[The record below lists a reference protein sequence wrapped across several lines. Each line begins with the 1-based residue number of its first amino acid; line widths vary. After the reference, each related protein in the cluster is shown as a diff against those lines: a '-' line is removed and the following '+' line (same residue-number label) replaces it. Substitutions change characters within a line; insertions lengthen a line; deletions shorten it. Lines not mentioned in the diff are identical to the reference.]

1 MFRSPL
7 SRGVSAGALSLALSC
22 SATLAQQSLPTINV
36 GGARGPTR
44 PTQTTRAAPSTAAQP
59 SSTNASRPGE
69 PKTPE
74 ERYVVRTAS
83 TSGKIDVPIRQMPV
97 SIAVVP
103 RQAIVDQNVTR
114 AQDAVENVSGV
125 RVITN
130 DVQGQAFI
138 IRGFRTFATYRN
150 YLSFSGPGSP
160 MITDTANVER
170 IEVLKGPSS
179 ILYGRTE
186 PGGLVNIITKQPLDH
201 ARHVVSQEFGS
212 FAFYRTQWDSSGP
225 IKEVPG
231 LAYRFTGA
239 YQNSGSFL
247 NFQGGRRLIVAPVV
261 RYSPSNWTEITFD
274 AEYLNNAAEVNYGVP
289 VWPFAYGSTPA
300 PIPLSRTFQEPNDPR
315 DSTGQYVISYNIR
328 QNLNENWKITNRF
341 LYLHNW
347 YGLKGIQ
354 PLSGAADGVTLN
366 RNFVY
371 DAAEADV
378 YSTNIDLEGKLD
390 IVGTH
395 HTFLMGLDYLNR
407 YFDYY
412 KGTSNVPNFP
422 INMFFPIYGNV
433 PSFAYEF
440 GVAGLTRKTHQ
451 STLFR
456 QKGLYIQDHINMF
469 DDRLHVLLGARYDVA
484 DVVQGFSRSVG
495 AAGAATQQAAIL
507 DRLGAVDRIDTG
519 WSPRLGAV
527 FDVTKEVSV
536 YANYSRSF
544 GANNGL
550 NANRQPFAP
559 QRGLEWEV
567 GVKARLLDDVLAT
580 LAFYQLTRSNLTTR
594 DFASP
599 DPTALKLA
607 GLQRSRG
614 IELDVIGTVTDRMA
628 ILANYAYTDAKVIA
642 DNWRNPLNPYGSG
655 LLYDHLDNVPRHS
668 GKIWLTYDFGEN
680 GLGWRVGGGV
690 TAATHAWGDIQ
701 NTFVLPGWARL
712 DGFASYTHQ
721 IDGHKLTAQLN
732 LRNINNAQY
741 FNSSDG
747 QWNNP
752 PRLALFAAQ
761 PFTAVGTLRFEW

>member
-1 MFRSPL
+1 MFCSTL
-7 SRGVSAGALSLALSC
+7 SRGVSAGALTLVLAS
-22 SATLAQQSLPTINV
+22 SAAQAQQSLPTIQV
-36 GGARGPTR
+36 GAARSPARSAQTAGAP
-44 PTQTTRAAPSTAAQP
+44 PSNAAQP
-59 SSTNASRPGE
+59 SSANSSRPGE

-74 ERYVVRTAS
+74 EGYVVRTAA

-97 SIAVVP
+97 SVAVVP
-103 RQAIVDQNVTR
+103 RQVIVDQNLTR
-114 AQDAVENVSGV
+114 AQDSVENVSGV
-125 RVITN
+125 RVISN

-138 IRGFRTFATYRN
+138 IRGFRSFATFRN

-179 ILYGRTE
+179 ILFGRTE
-186 PGGLVNIITKQPLDH
+186 PGGLVNIITKQPLDY

-212 FAFYRTQWDSSGP
+212 FAYYRTQWDSSAP
-225 IKEVPG
+225 IKEVSG
-231 LAYRFTGA
+231 LAYRFSGA

-247 NFQGGRRLIVAPVV
+247 DFQGGRRLIVAPVV
-261 RYSPSNWTEITFD
+261 RYSPSKWTEITFD
-274 AEYLNNAAEVNYGVP
+274 AEYLNNAAQVNYGVP
-289 VWPFAYGSTPA
+289 VWPFAFGSTPA

-315 DSTGQYVISYNIR
+315 DSTGQYVVSYNIR
-328 QNLNENWKITNRF
+328 QNLTEDWKVTNRF

-347 YGLKGIQ
+347 YGLKAIQ
-354 PLSGAADGVTLN
+354 PLSGGADGVTVN
-366 RNFVY
+366 RKFDY
-371 DAAEADV
+371 QADKADV

-390 IVGTH
+390 VVGTH

-407 YFDYY
+407 YFEYY
-412 KGTSNVPNFP
+412 KGASTIPNFP
-422 INMFFPIYGNV
+422 INLFYPIYGTV

-440 GVAGLTRKTHQ
+440 GVAGLTNKSHQ

-456 QKGLYIQDHINMF
+456 QKGLYIQDHINLL

-484 DVVQGFSRSVG
+484 DVVQGFSQS
-495 AAGAATQQAAIL
+495 AGGNTSANQAAANFA
-507 DRLGAVDRIDTG
+507 RLGAVDRVDTG
-519 WSPRLGAV
+519 WSPRVGAV

-536 YANYSRSF
+536 YANYARSF

-550 NANRQPFAP
+550 NSSRTPFPP

-567 GVKARLLDDVLAT
+567 GLKAKLLDDVLAT

-614 IELDVIGTVTDRMA
+614 IELDIIGTVTNRMA
-628 ILANYAYTDAKVIA
+628 VIANYAYTDAKVIA

-655 LLYDHLDNVPRHS
+655 LLYNHLDNVPRHS

-701 NTFVLPGWARL
+701 NTFILPGWARL
-712 DGFASYTHQ
+712 DGFASYTHM

-752 PRLALFAAQ
+752 PRLAVFAAQ
-761 PFTAVGTLRFEW
+761 PFTAVGTVRFEW

>member
-1 MFRSPL
+1 MFRSVL
-7 SRGVSAGALSLALSC
+7 SRGVSAGVLTVIFASS
-22 SATLAQQSLPTINV
+22 STYAQQSLPTINV
-36 GGARGPTR
+36 GGARSPVR
-44 PTQTTRAAPSTAAQP
+44 PTQTTSAPSTATQP
-59 SSTNASRPGE
+59 SSTGSSRPGE

-74 ERYVVRTAS
+74 ERYVVRSAT
-83 TSGKIDVPIRQMPV
+83 TSGKINVPIRQMPV
-97 SIAVVP
+97 SVAVVP
-103 RQAIVDQNVTR
+103 RQAIVDQNITR

-125 RVITN
+125 RVISN

-138 IRGFRTFATYRN
+138 IRGFRAFATYRN
-150 YLSFSGPGSP
+150 FLSFSGPGSP

-186 PGGLVNIITKQPLDH
+186 PGGLVNIITKQPLDY

-212 FAFYRTQWDSSGP
+212 FAFYRTQWDSSAP

-239 YQNSGSFL
+239 YQNAGSFL

-261 RYSPSNWTEITFD
+261 RYSPSNRTEITFD
-274 AEYLNNAAEVNYGVP
+274 AEYLNNAAQVNYGVP

-315 DSTGQYVISYNIR
+315 DSTGQYVLSYNIR
-328 QNLNENWKITNRF
+328 QNLNENWKVTNRF

-347 YGLKGIQ
+347 YGLQGIQ
-354 PLSGAADGVTLN
+354 PLSGAANGVTVN
-366 RNFVY
+366 RKFDY
-371 DAAEADV
+371 QADEAHV

-390 IVGTH
+390 IIGTH

-407 YFDYY
+407 YFEYY
-412 KGTSNVPNFP
+412 KGTSTVPKFP
-422 INMFFPIYGNV
+422 INMFFPIYGTV

-440 GVAGLTRKTHQ
+440 GVAGLTNKAHQ

-484 DVVQGFSRSVG
+484 DVVQGFSRS
-495 AAGAATQQAAIL
+495 AGGNTSANQAAANFA
-507 DRLGAVDRIDTG
+507 RLSAVDRIDTG
-519 WSPRLGAV
+519 WSPRVGAV

-536 YANYSRSF
+536 YAHYARSF

-550 NANRQPFAP
+550 NSRQQPFPP
-559 QRGLEWEV
+559 QRGMEWEV
-567 GVKARLLDDVLAT
+567 GLKARLLNDVLAT

-614 IELDVIGTVTDRMA
+614 IELDVIGTVTERMA
-628 ILANYAYTDAKVIA
+628 IIANYAYTDAKVIA

-712 DGFASYTHQ
+712 DGFASYTHL

-761 PFTAVGTLRFEW
+761 PFTAVGTVRFEW

>member
-59 SSTNASRPGE
+59 SSTHASRPGE

-328 QNLNENWKITNRF
+328 QNLNKNWKITNRF

-567 GVKARLLDDVLAT
+567 GLKARLLDDVLAT